1 MADVVVP
8 DPEPNWQPAASPPY
22 LTGRNP
28 ASQFG
33 LWWYISG
40 DFRLIA
46 GLSPSLESLAKRL
59 RLHIEHSWED
69 LGDVDLA
76 LFRIQKI
83 HFILCRMPAAP
94 TPDVRVFLHREHT
107 DIEGALDI
115 LLDTLGTGRSALTFV
130 GDETGEFGDLHAG
143 KPSET

>member
-8 DPEPNWQPAASPPY
+8 EPEPSWQPAASPPY

-28 ASQFG
+28 ASQLG
-33 LWWYISG
+33 LWWYIAG

-46 GLSPSLESLAKRL
+46 GLSPSLEPLAERL
-59 RLHIEHSWED
+59 RLHVEHSWED

-83 HFILCRMPAAP
+83 NFVLCRMPAAP
-94 TPDVRVFLHREHT
+94 TSDV
-107 DIEGALDI
+107 
-115 LLDTLGTGRSALTFV
+115 LLDALGIGRDALTFV
-130 GDETGEFGDLHAG
+130 GDEMAAFGDLRTG
-143 KPSET
+143 TPPTT